1 MPEDINALLKEAES
15 DYESRQFDNAQEKLK
30 KIIEADLQNDKAV
43 MMLADIYAIR
53 GLINSVINQYFSLIN
68 ILEAR
73 GDLRKSLDVCGWILR
88 LDSENINVRMKIIL
102 IYQKLGDKNEVIR
115 QSLSL
120 ARLLIELG
128 QGDQSILL
136 LQKTQETSP
145 DNLEVGSE
153 LAEIYISY
161 GHIPEA
167 VAQYKKIAAS
177 YFEKGL
183 INKAADTY
191 KRLKLVV
198 PEEKEI
204 MISLGK
210 IYIELNQYKEAE
222 SEFRSV
228 LRIDLNNM
236 EALMLLGEVCQKKGQ
251 YKDAVLAFTKVI
263 AIDAQEVRALEKLG
277 ELFQE
282 QGKIKDAVK
291 NYINAAQNYQLMGN
305 IEKAVKIYQKI
316 LIIDSTNP
324 VACRE
329 LTNLGASLTSAE
341 TESVSK
347 AKTAEPEKDF
357 AEKEEVEKIYEE
369 APVAAAEYKE
379 IEEEPFKK
387 KTEEEAVETEM
398 PPEKESEIFDVLSK
412 KEEFI
417 IKLNEEKEE
426 EEPVII
432 INAKNEEDL
441 KKIKKEE
448 VKVKLDKHLIKTGL
462 IKEGAAEGE
471 PVGLIKDRSS
481 ATSMLKPGLIRSMD
495 KEDSVRRKTGLIKG
509 KLIPVETIVDEE
521 PAEPKIRK
529 AGEPET
535 GRTKEAEKLAAQ
547 ISIQDEFLAGFEIKE
562 KEERSGVEEA
572 AMPVVE
578 AKEEVLTEKETLK
591 EKVGAPEQAFEKP
604 VKEVLIDEKIF
615 DIDKLVIS
623 GKVSQGIEK
632 CAELLSA
639 NPDDNSVRFE
649 LGKIYLEKGLLDQ
662 AIEIFDYLKQKDKEN
677 AEYRYFAID
686 ALKWKGDF
694 KELLSQYYQLS
705 KILLKNNADSELI
718 KLYQDIILLD
728 EENIETKK
736 KLAELYL
743 KLGQKAEGVF
753 YLENIAEDYIMRDNI
768 AKAIE
773 VYDKVFHETQ
783 EISVREKLAYLYKA
797 NNSVKES
804 INEYRELA
812 AAYSS
817 LNDSEN
823 EIKAIENIIELDPE
837 NLASRIR
844 FSELLV
850 DVASAKNVENLFKIG
865 VIYSSSGEKEKA
877 RQYLEKL
884 IMIDEGYAPAYD
896 RLVDVYFE
904 LKDKENA
911 LKYADILIN
920 SYEEEKRYNEAADIY
935 KRIIN
940 YDPDDVKAR
949 TELSRIYMLSEEKEK
964 AANELLQLVKT
975 LSSKEDWEE
984 VMSVYG
990 KIIELNP
997 ENYEHH
1003 FNMGLVYFERLN
1015 KFKEAAAEFQKAFK
1029 ISPRDIKAGQYLLN
1043 VYLKMNEPYK
1053 IVEIYRKLV
1062 AIDSS
1067 FNAMEQEIIDKY
1079 IQKIETKPDN
1089 LYYHYDLGLIYKE
1102 FGRIDEAIEQ
1112 FQQSKK
1118 QNELLLKSYNMLGL
1132 SFAQKEEMGMFDLA
1146 IRQFKKALEIKG
1158 YPVEEYVE
1166 IKYNLGNLY
1175 FEKHYYREAESYFEE
1190 VTKEIPGY
1198 KDTQDKLKELGTR
1211 D

>member
-1 MPEDINALLKEAES
+1 MPEDISALLKEAES

-43 MMLADIYAIR
+43 ILLADIYAIR
-53 GLINSVINQYFSLIN
+53 GLISSVINQYFSLIN

-73 GDLRKSLDVCGWILR
+73 GDLRKALDVCSWILK

-136 LQKTQETSP
+136 LQKTQEASP

-161 GHIPEA
+161 GHIREA

-183 INKAADTY
+183 INKASDTY

-210 IYIELNQYKEAE
+210 IYMEMNQYKEAE

-228 LRIDLNNM
+228 LRLDLNNL
-236 EALMLLGEVCQKKGQ
+236 EALMSLGEVCQKKGQ

-263 AIDAQEVRALEKLG
+263 ALDAQEVRALEGLG

-291 NYINAAQNYQLMGN
+291 NYINAAQNYQLLGN
-305 IEKAVKIYQKI
+305 IEKAIKIYQKI

-341 TESVSK
+341 
-347 AKTAEPEKDF
+347 
-357 AEKEEVEKIYEE
+357 
-369 APVAAAEYKE
+369 APAAAAEYEE
-379 IEEEPFKK
+379 IEEAPFDK
-387 KTEEEAVETEM
+387 KTEEKIE
-398 PPEKESEIFDVLSK
+398 PPEIEPLEKEAETFEPEPE

-417 IKLNEEKEE
+417 MHLDEEKKE

-432 INAKNEEDL
+432 INAKDEEDL

-448 VKVKLDKHLIKTGL
+448 VKVKLDRHLIKTGL
-462 IKEGAAEGE
+462 IKEGAQERE
-471 PVGLIKDRSS
+471 PIGLIKDRSS
-481 ATSMLKPGLIRSMD
+481 LTPALKTGLIRSMD
-495 KEDSVRRKTGLIKG
+495 KEESVRRKTGLIKG
-509 KLIPVETIVDEE
+509 KLIPTETIVDEKPAAPAELVLVPDAPQEEKIEERAAEKVSIQEEFLEALDIKEEEKKADFEAVEE
-521 PAEPKIRK
+521 PALE
-529 AGEPET
+529 AG
-535 GRTKEAEKLAAQ
+535 L
-547 ISIQDEFLAGFEIKE
+547 DVFKE
-562 KEERSGVEEA
+562 KEIEPEEIKI
-572 AMPVVE
+572 PE
-578 AKEEVLTEKETLK
+578 TAKEEEPIKQRFKKE
-591 EKVGAPEQAFEKP
+591 A
-604 VKEVLIDEKIF
+604 LIDEKIF

-632 CAELLSA
+632 CVELLGA
-639 NPDDNSVRFE
+639 NPDDNNIRFE
-649 LGKIYLEKGLLDQ
+649 LGKIYLEKGLLGQ

-677 AEYRYFAID
+677 IEYRYFAID

-694 KELLSQYYQLS
+694 KELLSQYYQLAA
-705 KILLKNNADSELI
+705 ILLKNNAGSDLI
-718 KLYQDIILLD
+718 KLYQDIILFD

-743 KLGQKAEGVF
+743 KFDQKAEGVF
-753 YLENIAEDYIMRDNI
+753 CLENIAEDYIMRDKI
-768 AKAIE
+768 SKAIE
-773 VYDKVFHETQ
+773 VYDKVLQETQ
-783 EISVREKLAYLYKA
+783 EISVKEKLAYLYKA

-804 INEYRELA
+804 INKYSELA
-812 AAYSS
+812 AAYYS
-817 LNDSEN
+817 LKDPEN

-837 NLASRIR
+837 NLTSRIR
-844 FSELLV
+844 LSELLI
-850 DVASAKNVENLFKIG
+850 DVTSAENVENLFKIG
-865 VIYSSSGEKEKA
+865 VICSSSGEKEKA

-884 IMIDEGYAPAYD
+884 IMIDESYAPAYD

-911 LKYADILIN
+911 LKYANILIN
-920 SYEEEKRYNEAADIY
+920 SYEEEKRYNEAAEVY

-940 YDPDDVKAR
+940 YDPDNVKAR

-984 VMSVYG
+984 VIDIYG
-990 KIIELNP
+990 KIIKLSP
-997 ENYEHH
+997 ENFEHH
-1003 FNMGLVYFERLN
+1003 FNLGLVYFERLN
-1015 KFKEAAAEFQKAFK
+1015 KFKEAADELQKAFK
-1029 ISPRDIKAGQYLLN
+1029 ISPRDIRAGQHLLN

-1053 IVEIYRKLV
+1053 IVEVYRKLLT
-1062 AIDSS
+1062 IDSS
-1067 FNAMEQEIIDKY
+1067 FKSMEQEIIDKY
-1079 IQKIETKPDN
+1079 IQKIENKPDN
-1089 LYYHYDLGLIYKE
+1089 QYYHYDLGVIYKE
-1102 FGRIDEAIEQ
+1102 LGRTDEAIEQ

-1146 IRQFKKALEIKG
+1146 IRQFKKALEIKN
-1158 YPVEEYVE
+1158 YPAEEYVE
-1166 IKYNLGNLY
+1166 IKYNMGNLY
-1175 FEKHYYREAESYFEE
+1175 FEKHYYREAENYFKE
-1190 VTKEIPGY
+1190 VIKEIPGY
-1198 KDTQDKLKELGTR
+1198 KDTQDKLNEISSRNK
-1211 D
+1211 